1 MALGTIQYL
10 LSAGSGGPVGGGA
23 LTEAQLKSVI
33 YVGEAHV
40 AHLDRRWTID
50 AT

>member
-10 LSAGSGGPVGGGA
+10 LSAGSGGPVGGA

-33 YVGEAHV
+33 YAGEAHV
-40 AHLDRRWTID
+40 AHLDGRWTID